1 MSDAAKHSVRFIA
14 PSLLGVLV
22 FLTPIKFEGNWLI
35 GIGILTRYVTA
46 AMGDYGLHIL
56 LAIMTATV
64 VLTFLGTFARVTW
77 ISEHKAF
84 RNAFDV
90 PLTWVLIRV
99 FGALVGYLY
108 FFDVGP
114 AILRSDIVGQGV
126 LVDIGVNV
134 IAVYVTACILLPL
147 LTDYGFMEF
156 MGTLARPI
164 FRKAFRLPGRSAIDA
179 LASFVGAAS
188 IGLLITI
195 GQYERGQYT
204 SRQASTI
211 AANFSVVSLP
221 YCLVVATTAGI
232 SHLFIPWYGTV
243 IVACLIIALITSRMP
258 PLTLQPNACMDGS
271 PERVPDRPE
280 HGQLLRE
287 AWHRANDRAAKSP
300 GVVEFFRTGLT
311 NMVFFMF
318 SILTAAMALA
328 SVAAI
333 ITFETPV
340 FTWLGQPLVPLLELA
355 QIPQAADAAPGLFSG
370 FLDQYMP
377 AITASAISSETTSF
391 VLAGLSVCQLIF
403 MSEVGVI
410 ILRSSLPLRLRDL
423 LLIFLIRTAI
433 CLPVLIVGAHLVT

>member
-1 MSDAAKHSVRFIA
+1 MTGNAKHSLRFVL

-22 FLTPIKFEGNWLI
+22 FLTPIKFQGNWLI
-35 GIGILTRYVTA
+35 GIGILTTYVKT
-46 AMGDYGLHIL
+46 AMGEYGLHIL
-56 LAIMTATV
+56 LAVMTATV
-64 VLTFLGTFARVTW
+64 VLTLVGTYTRVAW
-77 ISEHKAF
+77 IREHNAF

-90 PLTWVLIRV
+90 PTSWVLIRL
-99 FGALVGYLY
+99 FGAIIGFLY

-114 AILRSDIVGQGV
+114 AVLRSEIIGQGV

-156 MGTLARPI
+156 MGTLARPA

-204 SRQASTI
+204 SRQAATI
-211 AANFSVVSLP
+211 AANFSIVSIP

-232 SHLFIPWYGTV
+232 SHMFIPWYGTV
-243 IVACLIIALITSRMP
+243 IVACLVIALVTSRLP
-258 PLTLQPNACMDGS
+258 PLAWQPDACMDGS
-271 PERVPDRPE
+271 PEKIPDRPE
-280 HGQLLRE
+280 HGQLFKE
-287 AWHRANDRAAKSP
+287 AWHRANERAAKSP
-300 GVVEFFRTGLT
+300 GIVEFFRTGLT
-311 NMVFFMF
+311 NMIFFMF

-328 SVAAI
+328 SIAAI

-340 FTWLGQPLVPLLELA
+340 FTWLGQPLVPLLEFA
-355 QIPQAADAAPGLFSG
+355 QLPQASVAATGLFSG

-377 AITASAISSETTSF
+377 AITAAGIASDTTSF

-410 ILRSSLPLRLRDL
+410 ILRSSLPLKLRDL
-423 LLIFLIRTAI
+423 FLIFLIRTAI
-433 CLPVLIVGAHLVT
+433 CLPVLILGAHLVT